1 MLLTALTDEEFL
13 RHAQAEHEPLIAS
26 GVEAELLKRF
36 GALLDETA
44 FADEVRAKL
53 DEYGIEHDAS
63 HLDQYISVSPEFGA
77 RPIGELTDLLAE
89 FDIDTLDALRKV
101 LDRDA
106 KVTQILADITQPI
119 NTLAEMAN
127 AQ

>member
-1 MLLTALTDEEFL
+1 MLLTALTDSEFL

-26 GVEAELLKRF
+26 
-36 GALLDETA
+36 
-44 FADEVRAKL
+44 
-53 DEYGIEHDAS
+53 
-63 HLDQYISVSPEFGA
+63 HLDQFLAPPRDWDGK
-77 RPIGELTDLLAE
+77 PINVLTEALDAEEMTHDLLAQALALQNVCLE
-89 FDIDTLDALRKV
+89 FDIDTPDALRKV

-106 KVTQILADITQPI
+106 KVPQILADITQPI